1 MYRGYPYIQAFIRHF
16 HGVKMTPLNW
26 LKERGAPLYFF
37 GAFLGILLN
46 VFLYDHSFAKGPQD
60 VPSDLTRLTLEELMD
75 IQVTSVSKGEEDFS
89 KAASAIFVLT
99 QEDIRRSGVNTIPE
113 ALRMVPG
120 VHVAQIDSSTWAISA
135 RGFNSRFAN
144 KLLVMIDGRS
154 VYNHV
159 FAGVFWD
166 EQDLVLEDVERIEV
180 IRGPGGA
187 LWGAN
192 AVNGVINIITKNA
205 KKTLGG
211 QVSAGAG
218 NLDRFIGS
226 IRYGE
231 KIGED
236 AAVRV
241 YGKYYN
247 RNNLDDLQ
255 GNSAP
260 DEFESGRG
268 GMRWDWDASES
279 NSFTLQGD
287 VFAGEYAAKTSN
299 AVTSLAPITTTN
311 IVRDAQIRGGN
322 LIGRWKHRFSESS
335 DMALQ
340 FFYNHDHRDSALLKE
355 LLVDTYDLDFQHRFQ
370 LGKRHEIL
378 WGLGHRYIHDS
389 FRNSVGISYFP
400 SSNLNYISNAFIQ
413 DKIAL
418 IENELHFTIGSKF
431 SVNNFTGLEIQPN
444 ARLAWTPNDRHTVW
458 AAVSRA
464 VRTPNRSEDSGRFNA
479 SAVTLPGPTPAV
491 TVIQGQSDFESE
503 DLLAVELGYR
513 VRPHDRVFL
522 DVATFANFYED
533 LQSFEFGTPFFNPSP
548 GFVEVPIVT
557 RNRLSGETYG
567 VELAATWDVLD
578 WWRLNSTATWLAMD
592 LQSDPSSTDFSVA
605 ALEDVDPEFQWNIRS
620 HINLPSDWE
629 FDQTL
634 YYVDAL
640 KSQQVGSYFRLDLRL
655 GWRPTK
661 NIEVSVVGQNL
672 LDSQNQEWGND
683 RIQTNDRNLIERS
696 VFGKVVLK
704 F

>member
-1 MYRGYPYIQAFIRHF
+1 MF
-16 HGVKMTPLNW
+16 PLNW
-26 LKERGAPLYFF
+26 FKERRAPLCFF
-37 GAFLGILLN
+37 WAFLGFLLSVPVLSYSGN
-46 VFLYDHSFAKGPQD
+46 PQ
-60 VPSDLTRLTLEELMD
+60 VASADLTRLTLEELMD

-99 QEDIRRSGVNTIPE
+99 QEDLRRSGVNSIPE

-154 VYNHV
+154 VYTHA

-205 KKTLGG
+205 HETLGG
-211 QVSAGAG
+211 QVSAGGG
-218 NLDRFIGS
+218 NLDHTIGS
-226 IRYGE
+226 IRYGA
-231 KIGED
+231 KIND
-236 AAVRV
+236 NAAVRV

-247 RNNLDDLQ
+247 RHNLDDLQ
-255 GNSAP
+255 GNPAQ
-260 DEFESGRG
+260 DDFESGRG
-268 GMRWDWDASES
+268 GMRLDWDVSES

-287 VFAGEYAAKTSN
+287 VFAGEFSAQTSN
-299 AVTSLAPITTTN
+299 AVVSLAPIATAN
-311 IVRDAQIRGGN
+311 IARDSQIRGGN
-322 LIGRWKHRFSESS
+322 VITRWKHRFSETS

-340 FFYNHDHRDSALLKE
+340 FFYNHDHRDSALLQE

-370 LGKRHEIL
+370 LGSRHEIL

-418 IENELHFTIGSKF
+418 IKNELHFTIGSKF
-431 SVNNFTGLEIQPN
+431 SVNNFTGFEIQPN

-513 VRPHDRVFL
+513 VRPHDRVFF
-522 DVATFANFYED
+522 DVAAFANFYDD
-533 LQSFEFGTPFFNPSP
+533 LQSFEFGAPFVNPSP

-567 VELAATWDVLD
+567 VELAATWDVVD
-578 WWRLNSTATWLAMD
+578 WWRLNTSATWLAMD
-592 LQSDPSSTDFSVA
+592 LHSDPASTDFSVA

-620 HINLPSDWE
+620 HIDLSPNWE

-640 KSQQVGSYFRLDLRL
+640 KSQQVDSYFRLDLRL